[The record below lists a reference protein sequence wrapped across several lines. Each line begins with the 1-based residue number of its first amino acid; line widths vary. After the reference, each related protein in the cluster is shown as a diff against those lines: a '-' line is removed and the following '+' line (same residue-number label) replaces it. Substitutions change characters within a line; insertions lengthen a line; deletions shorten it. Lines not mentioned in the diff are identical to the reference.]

1 MPSKLGPIP
10 EPTSAAVTKSMKG
23 NRGRD
28 TKPEMELRRL
38 LREAGFPGYRLHW
51 NKAPG
56 HPDIAYPG
64 RKVAIFVNGCFWHR
78 CPHCNPPLP
87 KSHAD
92 YWQKK
97 FDLNVER
104 DARKTAELEA
114 AGWTVITVWECQ
126 LQSLPEATV
135 HRILHSL
142 LEPRRMPPAAN
153 ESSTD
158 SE

>member
-10 EPTSAAVTKSMKG
+10 EPTSAAVTRSMKG

-28 TKPEMELRRL
+28 TRPEMELRRL

-51 NKAPG
+51 KNAPG
-56 HPDIAYPG
+56 RPDIAYPG

-78 CPHCNPPLP
+78 CPHCQPPVP
-87 KSHAD
+87 KSHTD
-92 YWQKK
+92 FWQKK

-114 AGWTVITVWECQ
+114 AGWTVITVWECE
-126 LQSLPEATV
+126 LRSNAELLVASIVKNLRHPE
-135 HRILHSL
+135 S
-142 LEPRRMPPAAN
+142 
-153 ESSTD
+153 
-158 SE
+158 